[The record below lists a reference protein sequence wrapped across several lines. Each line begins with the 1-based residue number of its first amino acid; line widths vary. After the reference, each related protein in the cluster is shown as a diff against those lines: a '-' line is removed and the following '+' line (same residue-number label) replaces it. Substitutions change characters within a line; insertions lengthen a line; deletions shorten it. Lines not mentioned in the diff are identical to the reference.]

1 VASTGNVASAAT
13 RNVTGTAAP
22 HVEDEPTDL
31 SARVMFD
38 DPYPTYAA
46 LRQSSSP
53 VARAYSKQM
62 LGGAGFM
69 LTRHEHV
76 LLLHNDVRFSSDPT
90 ANPTDD
96 PGKSSFLMSHLPK
109 MFRLL
114 TQSMVYKDDPDHARL
129 RRLVNKAFTPRRIT
143 ELQNEI
149 QRIVDGLL
157 DAAERKARTG
167 APVDLVDEVAVPLPL
182 SVISAMLGVDD
193 EDRDEFHRLMERFV
207 VRLGSGS
214 AADAVRAVPT
224 ARKLYR
230 VLLRLADQRRARP
243 DDGMISALLQASED
257 GDRLNDDEVIAMIF
271 LLMLAGH
278 DTTAN
283 LIGSS
288 ALALIE
294 HPDQA
299 DLWRNDLT
307 LAQPAVEELLRFTT
321 PVPCG
326 AARTVLDD
334 VDLEGTVLPKGA
346 KVLGMIIS
354 ANRDEN
360 VFERPD
366 ELDLTRDPNRHLT
379 FAFGKHFC
387 LGNQLARMEGQIA
400 IGELNRRFP
409 HMRLAVPRET
419 LRYKPVQA
427 LRGFHSLPLTLN

>member
-1 VASTGNVASAAT
+1 VG
-13 RNVTGTAAP
+13 RNVTGTATAGP
-22 HVEDEPTDL
+22 VGTTDL
-31 SARVMFD
+31 ADAVMFT
-38 DPYPTYAA
+38 DPYPRYAE
-46 LRQSSSP
+46 LRRAAP
-53 VARAYSKQM
+53 VAPAYSKQM
-62 LGGAGFM
+62 LGGAGYM

-90 ANPTDD
+90 SQGA
-96 PGKSSFLMSHLPK
+96 SFLMRHLPK

-114 TQSMVYKDDPDHARL
+114 TSSMVYKDDPDHARL
-129 RRLVNKAFTPRRIT
+129 RRLVNKAFTPRMIQQ
-143 ELQNEI
+143 LAGEI
-149 QRIVDGLL
+149 ERIVTDLVDRVEQRGS
-157 DAAERKARTG
+157 ET
-167 APVDLVDEVAVPLPL
+167 VDLVEEVAVPLPL
-182 SVISAMLGVDD
+182 SVISSLLGVGD
-193 EDRDEFHRLMERFV
+193 EERDQFHLLMERFV

-214 AADAVRAVPT
+214 AADAIGAIPT

-230 VLLRLADQRRARP
+230 VLERLAEKRRAEP
-243 DDGMISALLQASED
+243 DDGLISALLAASED
-257 GDRLNDDEVIAMIF
+257 GDSLSDDEVMAMIF

-299 DLWRNDLT
+299 ERLRADPSLLP
-307 LAQPAVEELLRFTT
+307 AAVEELLRFTT

-326 AARTVLDD
+326 AARTLLDD
-334 VDLEGTVLPKGA
+334 VDLEGTTMPKGS

-354 ANRDEN
+354 ANRDEA

-366 ELDLTRDPNRHLT
+366 DLDLGRDPNRHLT

-387 LGNQLARMEGQIA
+387 LGNQLARLEGQIA
-400 IGELNRRFP
+400 IGELVRRFP
-409 HMRLAVPRET
+409 RMRLAVPRDS

-427 LRGFHSLPLTLN
+427 LRGFRSLPVILR

>member
-1 VASTGNVASAAT
+1 MTV
-13 RNVTGTAAP
+13 P
-22 HVEDEPTDL
+22 HLSGEPTDL

-38 DPYPTYAA
+38 DPYPTYRE
-46 LRQSSSP
+46 LRRHRP
-53 VARAYSKQM
+53 VAPAYSKQM

-90 ANPTDD
+90 HPTADTD
-96 PGKSSFLMSHLPK
+96 TDRSSFIMKHLPK

-129 RRLVNKAFTPRRIT
+129 RRLVNKAFTPRRIQ
-143 ELQNEI
+143 ELQDDI
-149 QRIVDGLL
+149 GRIVNELL
-157 DAAERKARTG
+157 DKAERKAATG
-167 APVDLVDEVAVPLPL
+167 APVDLVSEVAVPLPL
-182 SVISAMLGVDD
+182 SVISAMLGVGD

-207 VRLGSGS
+207 MRLGSGS
-214 AADAVRAVPT
+214 AADAVKAIPT
-224 ARKLYR
+224 GRKLYR
-230 VLLRLADQRRARP
+230 VLVRLAEQRRARP
-243 DDGMISALLQASED
+243 DDGMITALLQASED
-257 GDRLNDDEVIAMIF
+257 GDSLDNDEVIAMIF

-283 LIGSS
+283 LISSS

-299 DLWRNDLT
+299 DLWRNDPA
-307 LAQPAVEELLRFTT
+307 LAQPAVEELLRYTT

-326 AARTVLDD
+326 AARTLLDEIEI
-334 VDLEGTVLPKGA
+334 EGTVLPKGA

-354 ANRDEN
+354 ANRDES

-366 ELDLTRDPNRHLT
+366 DLDLTRDPNKHLT

-387 LGNQLARMEGQIA
+387 LGNQLARMEGQVA

-409 HMRLAVPRET
+409 HMRLAVPRDT

-427 LRGFHSLPLTLN
+427 LRGFHNLPLTLN